1 MAHIE
6 TDHVEHSE
14 SFTVRINGTESRKAF
29 AFVCHPPHIHVSQ
42 IDQAGQTVSGDEAV
56 DWFDALSKPEKL
68 SVFRE
73 ISDHYIQF
81 SHAAVKTAAIGMVRN
96 PNPQAPNNQ
105 KHFLF
110 LGINTE
116 RRGSDYFKDCAEQN
130 MVNAA
135 TISMAQ
141 RLGEDAYSLNTIPM
155 QLEAIAIS
163 GYRPADANN
172 PAITATC
179 PCGKCTD
186 MLAKVMKATGEV
198 YVLPHLPPR
207 VEPTINQSAITISG
221 VNKTEI
227 WDTTISGLNRN
238 RCVTLNETDAAL
250 QRDGQ
255 EHTVSNASRLSVKQ
269 HVEIDDVTQRWL
281 DKASEKAKENLL
293 SGRVSVPELDAAYD
307 KDGEADNSLINRF
320 MQRKIESTLVNR
332 LVGQR
337 FQGDLPKAKEFLES
351 PKFSHIRCVVL
362 RMDDGTM
369 HYGMESDTPADNA
382 APNAEVSALTRALE
396 GTGTHGVREIWAMEL
411 NPPKTNVG
419 IMQTSPKEGLERL
432 LKRRSRELPIDKITF
447 HFMPI
452 NDGNLSKEAVDELCN
467 RHSYTAETLYPG
479 LFTGGS
485 NKAAKIVAS
494 RIQKSDLPAL

>member
-1 MAHIE
+1 MAYIE

-14 SFTVRINGTESRKAF
+14 SLALRIRGTQSGKSF
-29 AFVCHPPHIHVSQ
+29 AFMCRPPHIYVSQ
-42 IDQAGQTVSGDEAV
+42 IDATGKAVPDEDAV
-56 DWFDALSKPEKL
+56 DWFDALSKREKL
-68 SVFRE
+68 SVFRQ

-81 SHAAVKTAAIGMVRN
+81 SHAAVKTAAIGVVHN
-96 PNPQAPNNQ
+96 PNQHAPNNQ
-105 KHFLF
+105 KNFLF

-116 RRGSDYFKDCAEQN
+116 RRGNDYFKDCAEQN

-141 RLGEDAYSLNTIPM
+141 RLGENASSLNTVPM

-186 MLAKVMKATGEV
+186 MLAKVMKDTGEV
-198 YVLPHLPPR
+198 YVLPHLPPQL
-207 VEPTINQSAITISG
+207 EPTINHTATTISG
-221 VNKTEI
+221 VQRTEI

-250 QRDGQ
+250 QREGQ
-255 EHTVSNASRLSVKQ
+255 EYTVSNASRLSDQQ
-269 HVEIDDVTQRWL
+269 HVEIDAVTQAWL
-281 DKASEKAKENLL
+281 QKATKKAHENIIY
-293 SGRVSVPELDAAYD
+293 GRVSVPELDAAYD
-307 KDGEADNSLINRF
+307 EKRHIDNSLINRF

-337 FQGDLPKAKEFLES
+337 IQGDLTKAKEFLES

-369 HYGMESDTPADNA
+369 HYGIESDTPADNA

-411 NPPKTNVG
+411 NPQKTKAG
-419 IMQTSPKEGLERL
+419 MMQTSPKEGLERL
-432 LKRRSRELPIDKITF
+432 LKRRSRTIHIDQITF
-447 HFMPI
+447 HFMPL
-452 NDGNLSKEAVDELCN
+452 NDGKRDRTAADELCN
-467 RHSYTAETLYPG
+467 RHSYTAKTLYPG

-485 NKAAKIVAS
+485 NKAAKIAAS
-494 RIQKSDLPAL
+494 RNQKSDSPAL